1 MQTKGLAFAG
11 PFCLARTDREELL
24 HTSDGARGAMALPTD
39 GATVVR
45 HSLPVVAGDGSG
57 FELLCV
63 APEGSWHRAL
73 YWLPALGIS
82 ARNYLPLAEAL
93 AARGICVVIHE
104 WRGIGS
110 SNLRASRHCNWGYR
124 EILQDDLPAAQHVLR
139 ARWPQATWC
148 IGGHSLGGQM
158 AMLRAALQP
167 ADYAGI
173 VLVASGV
180 PYWRQFR
187 YPWLLAAAFVL
198 APCLVWLC
206 GFLPGRR
213 LGFGGREARRLVAD
227 WARTGRSGQYHV
239 PGFAPDLEQ
248 SLAALRTPLLGLSI
262 TGDWLGPA
270 RSLRYLLDKA
280 PLAPRNMESISVSV
294 PNARSR
300 PHFAWMQAPHSI
312 AERSASWIT
321 AHVN

>member
-1 MQTKGLAFAG
+1 MQTKGPVLAG
-11 PFCLARTDREELL
+11 PFCLARTGQAELRDA
-24 HTSDGARGAMALPTD
+24 SDAARAGMALLTG
-39 GATVVR
+39 GATVIR
-45 HSLPVVAGDGSG
+45 HTLPVVAGDHSR

-63 APEGSWHRAL
+63 APEEPWHRAL

-124 EILQDDLPAAQHVLR
+124 EILQDDLPAAQDALR
-139 ARWPQATWC
+139 ARWPHATWC

-167 ADYAGI
+167 AGYAGI

-187 YPWLLAAAFVL
+187 HAWLLAAAFVL

-206 GFLPGRR
+206 GYLPGRR
-213 LGFGGREARRLVAD
+213 LGFGGREARRLIAD
-227 WARTGRSGQYHV
+227 WARTGRSGQYRV

-248 SLAALRTPLLGLSI
+248 ALAALRTPLLGLCI
-262 TGDWLGPA
+262 TDDWLGPM
-270 RSLRYLLDKA
+270 RSLRHLLDKA
-280 PLAPRNMESISVSV
+280 PLARRSMESISVSA
-294 PNARSR
+294 PETTSR
-300 PHFAWMQAPHSI
+300 PHFAWMQAPQAI

-321 AHVN
+321 AQVD